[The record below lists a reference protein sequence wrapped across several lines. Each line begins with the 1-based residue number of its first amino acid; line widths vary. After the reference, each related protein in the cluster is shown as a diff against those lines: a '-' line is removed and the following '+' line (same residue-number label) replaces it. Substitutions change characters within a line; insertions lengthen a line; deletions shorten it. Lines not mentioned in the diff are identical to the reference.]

1 MSGGSNTEQVYGT
14 VFACIAE
21 RVRYIH
27 FIYMSNE
34 PMT

>member
-14 VFACIAE
+14 VCACKAE

-27 FIYMSNE
+27 FIYVSNV
-34 PMT
+34 PMM